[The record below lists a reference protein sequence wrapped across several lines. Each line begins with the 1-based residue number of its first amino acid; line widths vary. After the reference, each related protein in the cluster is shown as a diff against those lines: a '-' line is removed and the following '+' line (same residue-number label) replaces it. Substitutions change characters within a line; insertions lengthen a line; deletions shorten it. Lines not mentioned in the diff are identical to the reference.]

1 MNAFTAFSD
10 GSMSYITRLHAAVV
24 KKQSPLCVGL
34 DPRFESLPLAVQS
47 RYPST
52 NSGQAL
58 AYEEFCSRVID
69 LVAPYCAAVK
79 PQSAFFEALGSAGY
93 QALEQ
98 VIAKAKSA
106 GLLVILDAKRGDIA
120 STASAYAEAAF
131 VHLKADALTI
141 NPYLGQDAVEP
152 FITEARRHGAGL
164 YVLVRTSNA
173 GAGVFQDV
181 VTNDGMVHEVV
192 ARAVNQ
198 WTSEKLHDGWGDV
211 GAVVGATSPAELLKL
226 RQMMPQVPLLVPG
239 YGAQGGTA
247 KDCRAAFA
255 VGGLGAVVNSSRG
268 ILFPYRPDDVTWE
281 KKIEEAAIK
290 AQREL
295 AAVAGL

>member
-1 MNAFTAFSD
+1 
-10 GSMSYITRLHAAVV
+10 MSYTTRLHAAVV

-34 DPRFESLPLAVQS
+34 DPRWESLPLAVRL

-52 NSGQAL
+52 NAGQAL

-69 LVAPYCAAVK
+69 LVAPYTAVVK

-98 VIAKAKSA
+98 VMAKARSA

-152 FITEARRHGAGL
+152 FVTEARKHGAGL

-173 GAGVFQDV
+173 GAGLFQDV
-181 VTNDGMVHEVV
+181 VTNNGLVHEVV

-198 WTSEKLHDGWGDV
+198 WTSEKLNEGWGDV
-211 GAVVGATSPAELLKL
+211 GAVVGATSPQELNKL
-226 RQMMPQVPLLVPG
+226 RQMMPQVPFLVPG

-247 KDCRAAFA
+247 EDCRAAL
-255 VGGLGAVVNSSRG
+255 VGNGLGAVVNSSRG
-268 ILFPYRPDDVTWE
+268 ILFPYQPDEVAWE
-281 KKIEEAAIK
+281 KKIVDAAMK

-295 AAVAGL
+295 ATVAGLV

>member
-1 MNAFTAFSD
+1 
-10 GSMSYITRLHAAVV
+10 MSYTTRLHAAVE
-24 KKQSPLCVGL
+24 KKQSPLCVGF
-34 DPRFESLPLAVQS
+34 DPRWENLPHAVRM

-52 NSGQAL
+52 NAGQAL

-69 LVAPYCAAVK
+69 LVAPYCAIVK

-98 VIAKAKSA
+98 VIAKARSS

-152 FITEARRHGAGL
+152 FITEARKHGAGL
-164 YVLVRTSNA
+164 YVLVRTSNP
-173 GAGVFQDV
+173 GAGLFQDV
-181 VTNDGMVHEVV
+181 MTNHGMVHEVV

-198 WTSEKLHDGWGDV
+198 WTSGKLHDGWGDV
-211 GAVVGATSPAELLKL
+211 GAVVGATSPQELAKL
-226 RQMMPQVPLLVPG
+226 RQMMPQVPFLVPG
-239 YGAQGGTA
+239 YGAQGGVA
-247 KDCRAAFA
+247 QDCQAAFTG
-255 VGGLGAVVNSSRG
+255 GGLGAVVNSSRG
-268 ILFPYRPDDVTWE
+268 ILFPYQPDEVAWE
-281 KKIEEAAIK
+281 KKIVEAAIK

-295 AAVAGL
+295 AAAAGLV

>member
-1 MNAFTAFSD
+1 MQYT
-10 GSMSYITRLHAAVV
+10 TRLHAAIV

-34 DPRFESLPLAVQS
+34 DPRLESLPLTVRS

-69 LVAPYCAAVK
+69 LVAPYTAVVK

-98 VIAKAKSA
+98 VMAKARCA

-152 FITEARRHGAGL
+152 FITEARKHGAGL

-173 GAGVFQDV
+173 GAGLFQDV
-181 VTNDGMVHEVV
+181 ATNNGLVHEVV

-198 WTSEKLHDGWGDV
+198 WTSEKLHEGWGDV
-211 GAVVGATSPAELLKL
+211 GAVVGATSPQELNKL
-226 RQMMPQVPLLVPG
+226 RQLMPHVPFLVPG

-247 KDCRAAFA
+247 EDCRAAF
-255 VGGLGAVVNSSRG
+255 VGGGLGAVVNSSRG
-268 ILFPYRPDDVTWE
+268 ILFPYKPDEAAWE
-281 KKIEEAAIK
+281 KKVVEAAMK

-295 AAVAGL
+295 AAVAGLV

>member
-1 MNAFTAFSD
+1 MPYT
-10 GSMSYITRLHAAVV
+10 TRLHSAVL

-34 DPRFESLPLAVQS
+34 DPRWDSLPHSIRQ
-47 RYPST
+47 RYS
-52 NSGQAL
+52 SSSAGKAQC
-58 AYEEFCSRVID
+58 YEEFCSRVID
-69 LVAPYCAAVK
+69 LVAPYTAVVK

-98 VIAKAKSA
+98 VMAKARST

-120 STASAYAEAAF
+120 STASAYAEAVF

-152 FITEARRHGAGL
+152 FITEAKKHGAGL

-173 GAGVFQDV
+173 GAGLFQDV
-181 VTNDGMVHEVV
+181 MTSNGMVHEVV

-198 WTSEKLHDGWGDV
+198 WTSEQLHDGWGDV
-211 GAVVGATSPAELLKL
+211 GAVVGATSPQELAKL
-226 RQMMPQVPLLVPG
+226 RQMMPQVPFLVPG

-247 KDCRAAFA
+247 QDCQAAFA
-255 VGGLGAVVNSSRG
+255 KGGLGAVVNSSRG
-268 ILFPYRPDDVTWE
+268 ILFPYKPDDVAWE
-281 KKIEEAAIK
+281 KKVVEAAAK

-295 AAVAGL
+295 ATVAGLVR